1 MTDAGATW
9 LRPGMWQEYLSK
21 KVRRQEYLTKKVNL
35 VQCIFI
41 VADYDNHPL
50 TLLLAI
56 KR

>member
-1 MTDAGATW
+1 
-9 LRPGMWQEYLSK
+9 MWQEYLSK

>member
-9 LRPGMWQEYLSK
+9 LRPGMWQEYLSN

-35 VQCIFI
+35 VQSAVFF
-41 VADYDNHPL
+41 ADYDYHSL
-50 TLLLAI
+50 TLLIVI

>member
-21 KVRRQEYLTKKVNL
+21 KVRRQEYLAKKVNL
-35 VQCIFI
+35 VQCSFF
-41 VADYDNHPL
+41 ADYDNHSL
-50 TLLLAI
+50 TLLIVI